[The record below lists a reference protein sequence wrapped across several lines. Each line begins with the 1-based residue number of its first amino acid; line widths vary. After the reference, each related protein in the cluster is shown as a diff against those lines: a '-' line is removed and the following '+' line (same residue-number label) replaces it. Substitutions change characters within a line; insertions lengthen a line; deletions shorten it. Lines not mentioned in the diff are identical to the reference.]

1 LDQYFLEDLRMQLD
15 GLKRHMKEHVYA
27 LGKKNIRVFDPN
39 SDLREFTMDEIWTDD
54 PIHPSRH
61 VLSKLCDSIIAM
73 VNVMNDET
81 PRESGNI
88 NFRGRGQN

>member
-1 LDQYFLEDLRMQLD
+1 
-15 GLKRHMKEHVYA
+15 MKEHVFA

-39 SDLREFTMDEIWTDD
+39 SDLREFTTDEIWTDD

-73 VNVMNDET
+73 IKRYE
-81 PRESGNI
+81 
-88 NFRGRGQN
+88 